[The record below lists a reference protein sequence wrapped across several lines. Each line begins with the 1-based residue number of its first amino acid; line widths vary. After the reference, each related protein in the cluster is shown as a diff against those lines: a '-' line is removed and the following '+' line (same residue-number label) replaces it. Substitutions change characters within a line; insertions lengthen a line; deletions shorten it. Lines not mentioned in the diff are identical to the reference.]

1 VKITKLSLV
10 AILAGGMVSVLN
22 AEVNLKTDGQA
33 VIYYQTADSFGDAD
47 MFDHAP
53 NSKANAGLQL
63 NISADLGDGF
73 GMGYQGTFLGTLGLE
88 KNAVGG
94 VMQQAGEDLNDF
106 ATTKIYL
113 TKKLG
118 NTTFKAGRQELPK
131 KLSPLAFSE
140 GWNVFKN
147 TFDAVVLMN
156 GKTDKKGNIIGGDIP
171 DTLIVGAYVSKSNN
185 HGGVVG
191 KGNLGEFTDMADGAL
206 PSGAYMLTIAN
217 QSVKQVPITLSY
229 YSLPDLTGGEEGY
242 AVWGDVQVD
251 AGIPVKFGL
260 QGGQLSPENGLDE
273 TTAFGAKLSG
283 QAGPVSATLAYT
295 TVDDGDLPIQNV
307 GTNVKT
313 PLYTQMILNQKAIKL
328 DADTAMLK
336 LAMQAGPGKAIA
348 QYSMTT
354 ANEKNLNG
362 DGNDYNEL
370 DVIYKF
376 KALGSDMLAAY
387 VMQDFENKDDPN
399 NIIRFWIRHKF

>member
-1 VKITKLSLV
+1 
-10 AILAGGMVSVLN
+10 MVSVLN

-47 MFDHAP
+47 LFDHAA

-63 NISADLGDGF
+63 DISADLGDGF
-73 GMGYQGTFLGTLGLE
+73 GLGYQGTFLGTLGLE
-88 KNAVGG
+88 KNAVGET
-94 VMQQAGEDLNDF
+94 MQDAGDRGELGDKFDNY
-106 ATTKIYL
+106 ATTKIFL

-118 NTTFKAGRQELPK
+118 NTTLKFGRQALPK
-131 KLSPLAFSE
+131 SLSPLAFSE
-140 GWNVFKN
+140 NWNVFQN
-147 TFDAVVLMN
+147 TFDAMVAIN
-156 GKTDKKGNIIGGDIP
+156 SDIP
-171 DTLIVGAYVSKSNN
+171 DTTIVGAYVSKANN
-185 HGGVVG
+185 HGGGIV
-191 KGNLGEFTDMADGAL
+191 KRGNLGEFTDMADGAL
-206 PSGAYMLTIAN
+206 PSGAYMLTIKN
-217 QSVKQVPITLSY
+217 ESVKQVPVTLSY
-229 YSLPDLTGGEEGY
+229 YSLPDVTGGEGGY
-242 AVWGDVQVD
+242 AIWGDVQVD

-295 TVDDGDLPIQNV
+295 TVDDGSLGIENV
-307 GTNVKT
+307 GTKVKT
-313 PLYTQMILNQKAIKL
+313 PLYTQMVANQNAIKL

-348 QYSMTT
+348 QYAMTT

-362 DGNDYNEL
+362 DGNDYSEL
-370 DVIYKF
+370 DLLYKF
-376 KALGSDMLAAY
+376 KALGSDMLLAY
-387 VMQDFENKDDPN
+387 VMQDLDEKDDPN